1 MHLVIILYFILIC
14 FYIFFTYAFILFTLV
29 TSYGF
34 LFLYIFFF
42 FIVFFFF
49 LMVRLPPRSTRTDTL
64 FPYTTLFRS
73 TVRNARQHKRYVAA
87 DGSLIP
93 VRVDVSLARDALG
106 APQYFIT
113 QVQDDRER
121 HRHDNELS
129 NEKELAQVTLAAIG
143 DAVLRTDGDG
153 RIGFC
158 NSAALR
164 LLRHEHASEIEGH
177 PFADAVALFDEYGST
192 ALTEDRKS

>member
-1 MHLVIILYFILIC
+1 MRYRDCSSDVCFADLII
-14 FYIFFTYAFILFTLV
+14 V
-29 TSYGF
+29 QEDREGDE
-34 LFLYIFFF
+34 
-42 FIVFFFF
+42 
-49 LMVRLPPRSTRTDTL
+49 RTRQAL
-64 FPYTTLFRS
+64 LGV
-73 TVRNARQHKRYVAA
+73 TVRNASQHKRYVGA
-87 DGSLIP
+87 DDCLIP
-93 VRVDVSLARDALG
+93 VQVDVSLARDALG

-129 NEKELAQVTLAAIG
+129 NEKEPAQVTLAAIG

-164 LLRHEHASEIEGH
+164 LLGHEPASEIE
-177 PFADAVALFDEYGST
+177 
-192 ALTEDRKS
+192 DRKSTRLNSSH